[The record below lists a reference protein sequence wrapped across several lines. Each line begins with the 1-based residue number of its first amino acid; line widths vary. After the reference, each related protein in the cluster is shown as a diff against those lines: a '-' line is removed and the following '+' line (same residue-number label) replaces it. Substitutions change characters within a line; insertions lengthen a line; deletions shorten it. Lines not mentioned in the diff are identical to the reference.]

1 MYNDR
6 LKALRKS
13 QRLTQA
19 KLAAALKINRTTYTN
34 YELGKTE
41 PSIRMLISI
50 AHALNTT
57 VDYLIGFT
65 DNTFE
70 PEEDGFNRELRLVA
84 QERSAYSSYGKGDH
98 MDKLNDDEQLL
109 ILEYRILPKEKK
121 NSVFKLIEKELEK
134 SLKK

>member
-6 LKALRKS
+6 LKSLRKAHK
-13 QRLTQA
+13 LTQE

-41 PSIRMLISI
+41 PSIRMLISL

-65 DNTFE
+65 DNTFDV
-70 PEEDGFNRELRLVA
+70 EEGFLREFALVA
-84 QERSAYSSYGKGDH
+84 QERSDYSTANKPDK
-98 MDKLNDDEQLL
+98 MDKLNTDEQIL
-109 ILEYRILPKEKK
+109 ILKYRTLPKEKK
-121 NSVFKLIEKELEK
+121 NDVFDLIDSELEK
-134 SLKK
+134 TKRK